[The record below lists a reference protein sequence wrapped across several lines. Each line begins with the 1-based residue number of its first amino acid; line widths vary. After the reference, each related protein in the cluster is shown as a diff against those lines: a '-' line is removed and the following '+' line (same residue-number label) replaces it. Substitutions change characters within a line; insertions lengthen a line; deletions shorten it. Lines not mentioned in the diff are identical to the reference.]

1 MIQGLFISS
10 DITNNSTAAA
20 SVQAYLYQTEDIAK
34 ALAVMFEAAF
44 PKLYEEYQ
52 EAFDAGVWLQS
63 DPGPFLARA
72 IVYKLQSKLHK
83 DGNDVG
89 PSACFPVGKFEGGE
103 MLFPQLKTKLR

>member
-1 MIQGLFISS
+1 MG
-10 DITNNSTAAA
+10 
-20 SVQAYLYQTEDIAK
+20 VYLHLTQDIAK

-44 PKLYEEYQ
+44 PKVYEEYQ
-52 EAFDAGVWLQS
+52 EAFDAGVWLQG

-89 PSACFPVGKFEGGE
+89 PSVCFPVGHYEGGE
-103 MLFPQLKTKLR
+103 MLIPQLGTKLR